1 MPMDQN
7 IKKKKKNHTAV
18 QMILL
23 FVFSG
28 AIAASFSI
36 LYQKDIEEIERNIFV
51 ILMGTGTLIF
61 MFLDAIH
68 KETLDYDNNRHCVR
82 FLVLFAICLP
92 VAAILPLISY
102 AIWPY
107 LVIFVMLGLFSNM
120 QIGLFSGAFLLMLSV
135 LLEKNGGY
143 GEFFLYLMAGAVAL
157 TLFRNLDDEIRVGLP
172 TLISLLMLA
181 VLLVAYHILF
191 LNMTFSPEIFVL
203 PVLNLIISLILLL
216 ILINIFSRVTIRCGT
231 DMYMEVNDPEF
242 ILLVRLKEK
251 NKEEYYRAIHTA
263 YLAERIAMDLGL
275 DQRAVK
281 TCAYYHRTGLL
292 EGTNSW
298 ETVQKYCRE
307 FHFPEKSVDLMEEY
321 YNHPSG
327 NVSTE
332 LAVVMVCETVVASI
346 MYIFAKDHEA
356 KISYDELIDRI
367 YQKKTDSGE
376 FRNSSMTLYEMN
388 RMKELLKKEKLYYDF
403 LR

>member
-1 MPMDQN
+1 MDQN
-7 IKKKKKNHTAV
+7 SKMKKENHSSI
-18 QMILL
+18 QMVLL
-23 FVFSG
+23 FVFTG

-36 LYQKDIEEIERNIFV
+36 LYQKNIEETQRNVFV
-51 ILMGTGTLIF
+51 MLMGAGTLIF
-61 MFLDAIH
+61 MLVDATR
-68 KETLDYDNNRHCVR
+68 KETLSYDNRRHRVR
-82 FLVLFAICLP
+82 FLVLFAVCLII
-92 VAAILPLISY
+92 AAILPLISY

-107 LVIFVMLGLFSNM
+107 LVIFVLLGLFSNM
-120 QIGLFSGAFLLMLSV
+120 QIGLFSGAFLLMVSV

-143 GEFFLYLMAGAVAL
+143 GEFFLYFMAGAVAL
-157 TLFRNLDDEIRVGLP
+157 TLFQNLDEEIKVGIP
-172 TLISLLMLA
+172 VFISLLMLG

-191 LNMTFSPEIFVL
+191 LNMTFSLGIFVF

-251 NKEEYYRAIHTA
+251 NREEYYRAIHTA
-263 YLAERIAMDLGL
+263 YLAERIAMNLGL

-281 TCAYYHRTGLL
+281 TCAYYHRAGLL

-298 ETVQKYCRE
+298 ESVQKYCKE
-307 FHFPEKSVDLMEEY
+307 YHFPEKSVDLMEEY
-321 YNHPSG
+321 YNHPAGS
-327 NVSTE
+327 VSTE
-332 LAVVMVCETVVASI
+332 LAVIMVCETVVASI
-346 MYIFAKDHEA
+346 MYIFGKDHEA

-367 YQKKTDSGE
+367 YQKKTESGE

>member
-7 IKKKKKNHTAV
+7 SKKKEENHSTI

-23 FVFSG
+23 FVFTG
-28 AIAASFSI
+28 TIAASFSVM
-36 LYQKDIEEIERNIFV
+36 YQKNIEETERNIFV
-51 ILMGTGTLIF
+51 MLMGAGTLIF
-61 MFLDAIH
+61 MLLDATR
-68 KETLDYDNNRHCVR
+68 KGTLNYDNSRHRVR
-82 FLVLFAICLP
+82 FLILFAVSLL

-120 QIGLFSGAFLLMLSV
+120 QIGLFSGAFLLMVSV
-135 LLEKNGGY
+135 IFEKNGGY

-157 TLFRNLDDEIRVGLP
+157 TLFQNLDEEIRVGIP
-172 TLISLLMLA
+172 TLISILMLG

-191 LNMTFSPEIFVL
+191 LNMTFSPGIFVL

-216 ILINIFSRVTIRCGT
+216 ILINVFSRVTIRCGT

-242 ILLVRLKEK
+242 ILLVQLKEK
-251 NKEEYYRAIHTA
+251 SKEEYYRAIHTA
-263 YLAERIAMDLGL
+263 YLTERIAMDLEL

-298 ETVQKYCRE
+298 ETVRKYCRE
-307 FHFPEKSVDLMEEY
+307 YHFPEKAVNLMEEY
-321 YNHPSG
+321 YNHPAGGASA
-327 NVSTE
+327 E
-332 LAVVMVCETVVASI
+332 LAVVMICETVVASI
-346 MYIFAKDHEA
+346 MYIFAKDHDA

-367 YQKKTDSGE
+367 YQKKADSGE